1 MNIATHAVRMT
12 KSPLAAAEP
21 ARSAVSVRD
30 AWEPL
35 FEILNGAPARDGRG
49 GHRPTV
55 TRHSR

>member
-1 MNIATHAVRMT
+1 MT